1 MNFLFHVV
9 MPRQTGGFSVGYT
22 CFPAIQRQ
30 QKQNNSANKNEFV
43 ITSGENNFDVK
54 CITFFI
60 LNLSFYSF
68 IADPEKI
75 TTIDSNSYL

>member
-1 MNFLFHVV
+1 MDKNIVNFLFHVV

-54 CITFFI
+54 YIKYQLLSIFF
-60 LNLSFYSF
+60 LN
-68 IADPEKI
+68 
-75 TTIDSNSYL
+75 DSAAL

>member
-1 MNFLFHVV
+1 

-54 CITFFI
+54 YIKYQLLSIFF
-60 LNLSFYSF
+60 LN
-68 IADPEKI
+68 
-75 TTIDSNSYL
+75 DSAAL